1 MVIINSF
8 VVIAEKLRNSRSISF
23 RCCYRSHCEE
33 SFRAIAA
40 ERKKVLCSDRRLFVS
55 LVSLQNEIALHAFL
69 QRKREMIINDCLLSI
84 LKVNDS
90 MNESAKQPIINTNIT
105 RIQKREKFSLRI

>member
-1 MVIINSF
+1 M
-8 VVIAEKLRNSRSISF
+8 
-23 RCCYRSHCEE
+23 
-33 SFRAIAA
+33 
-40 ERKKVLCSDRRLFVS
+40 LCSDRRLF
-55 LVSLQNEIALHAFL
+55 VSLQNEIALHAFL

-105 RIQKREKFSLRI
+105 RIQKREKIFLTNLKEKKPYKSDARKSSR

>member
-1 MVIINSF
+1 M
-8 VVIAEKLRNSRSISF
+8 
-23 RCCYRSHCEE
+23 
-33 SFRAIAA
+33 
-40 ERKKVLCSDRRLFVS
+40 LCSDRRLFVS

-105 RIQKREKFSLRI
+105 RIQKREKNFPYESKRKKAIQIGRQEVESLESLYSQQLCFVYIDCVISI

>member
-1 MVIINSF
+1 M
-8 VVIAEKLRNSRSISF
+8 
-23 RCCYRSHCEE
+23 
-33 SFRAIAA
+33 
-40 ERKKVLCSDRRLFVS
+40 LCSDRRLFVS

-105 RIQKREKFSLRI
+105 RIQKREKIFLTNLKEKKPYKSDARKSSR